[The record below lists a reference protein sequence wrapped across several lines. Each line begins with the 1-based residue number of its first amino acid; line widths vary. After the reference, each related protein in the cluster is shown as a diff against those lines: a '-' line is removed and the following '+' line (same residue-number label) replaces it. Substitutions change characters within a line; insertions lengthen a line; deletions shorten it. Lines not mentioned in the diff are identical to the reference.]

1 MADHAPD
8 FARSVQS
15 HCFLLVLAVTVV
27 MSGWPTCR
35 VVTALVPENGLVHFV
50 AECAVRM
57 VVVGLLASPPLST
70 ALRER
75 LRAMVPA

>member
-1 MADHAPD
+1 
-8 FARSVQS
+8 
-15 HCFLLVLAVTVV
+15 

-35 VVTALVPENGLVHFV
+35 VGTALVPENGLVHFV

-57 VVVGLLASPPLST
+57 VVVGLFASPPLST